1 MSINIRFNYIKLK
14 TLDGFGREEKEKSK
28 QKKLIIS
35 ESRRI
40 TSSCTIF
47 AIFVGLSF
55 LKYKDNFF
63 SDILLKYTCLYG
75 DGCKFGFL
83 LIQLF

>member
-1 MSINIRFNYIKLK
+1 MAL
-14 TLDGFGREEKEKSK
+14 EEKRKRK
-28 QKKLIIS
+28 ANKKKLIIS

-63 SDILLKYTCLYG
+63 
-75 DGCKFGFL
+75 F
-83 LIQLF
+83 